1 MSPPTNNGTNLRQ
14 RTDGFVG
21 SSSSSTGTVPRVSD
35 SRMNGG
41 GVGGVGG
48 GGRPSEQPPRATNLN
63 PRSLRQQSQQ
73 LERLLM
79 EQQAKLM
86 SLGQQNSNDQRQQD
100 RSENP
105 KYLTE
110 SLQDLKEKLELLQSF
125 NSSSHSENHEQQ
137 QSFDFQQPQQRP
149 SRYDNVGVGIVG
161 QSEFLNNMQRYH
173 HHQNRPTTNFN
184 PLDQLRSENS
194 KLKLAFQQQQ
204 EHVHQLT
211 QSLNQCFQAVLTI
224 QRDVTGLQQAVAIA
238 ATSTQNQGEQY
249 DTKYD
254 AKILILIFIQV
265 NYTFGYLLNFDNF
278 LEISSD

>member
-86 SLGQQNSNDQRQQD
+86 SLGQQNSNDQRQQQD

-137 QSFDFQQPQQRP
+137 QPFDFQQPQQRP

-184 PLDQLRSENS
+184 PLDQLRSENA

-249 DTKYD
+249 D
-254 AKILILIFIQV
+254 
-265 NYTFGYLLNFDNF
+265 NR
-278 LEISSD
+278 